1 MQSQLNKT
9 DRRILSA
16 ALLLLMLMLYLMYDD
31 SLLFRDDHSGS
42 LKTIGKVE
50 SAELDVRRKISKQF
64 LWKSARNDE
73 LIHQGDALFTGEKSK
88 AIIRLNDGRTLTIAE
103 NSLIVFD
110 NLGDQL
116 NLDLRF
122 GKLAGTI
129 SGCLKV
135 NAGGKSVDVCG
146 QNQKVEIDSDGAV
159 HTDRKPASVNSI
171 HWAEAPPTLLLH
183 DHRNT
188 PLALSWKADTYF
200 GRYRLQIARDEDFK
214 KIIFEEGSV
223 KKSLS
228 THGYPSEGSYFVRV
242 RGEDLKGRPTGF
254 SNPVPTAFHEVAAP
268 EITSPEEDQ
277 LQNFKTTADGDL
289 AELNRVK
296 VAWTFSD
303 SAKTFDVQIANN
315 AEFKDSDVL
324 HNVPGLTSLTPALKP
339 GKYYVRVRVA
349 ELMSGVHQPWADAV
363 PFKVTF
369 EAPYK
374 FAAPE
379 LLTKLIQH
387 AVPSEQEP
395 VIVWKPVEQAQKYI
409 VQASRDPNFVS
420 KVTFQ
425 TKENHLTLRD
435 YPAGLSY
442 FRVFAS
448 TDKGTLG
455 PASIPGE
462 LHVSAKK
469 PILDP
474 VNPIVVLGKSQE
486 DQGDPQKFK
495 LSWSDNKLAKA
506 YVVQVSKDP
515 GFRERKEFV
524 SRDPASEITVQHP
537 GEMFWRVK
545 PLDRSGQPL
554 STFSDNG
561 NMNYILKVPLTN
573 PILSEPANDITL
585 YYQRREASYVWLE
598 WNPVK
603 EATSYIVEVALDRN
617 FSQKV
622 MAAESPTPHY
632 LVKENLPS
640 GKLYWRVRAAG
651 DFQRMS
657 WWSDPREMNIYSGR
671 APAGQ

>member
-1 MQSQLNKT
+1 MQKRLNST

-31 SLLFRDDHSGS
+31 SLLFRDNRNAS
-42 LKTIGKVE
+42 LKTIGKLE
-50 SAELDVRRKISKQF
+50 TTQFDVRRKISKQF
-64 LWKSARNDE
+64 LWKSARSDDS
-73 LIHQGDALFTGEKSK
+73 IHQGDAIFTGEKSK
-88 AIIRLNDGRTLTIAE
+88 ATIRLNDGRTLTVAE

-146 QNQKVEIDSDGAV
+146 QNQKMEIDADGAI
-159 HTDRKPASVNSI
+159 HTDRNPANTNAIS
-171 HWAEAPPTLLLH
+171 WTTPPPPLVLH

-188 PLALSWKADTYF
+188 PLALSWKSTTFF
-200 GRYRLQIARDEDFK
+200 GRYRLQIARDENFK
-214 KIIFEEGSV
+214 NVIFEEGSV
-223 KKSLS
+223 KKTLS
-228 THGYPSEGSYFVRV
+228 THGYPSEGAYFVRV
-242 RGEDLKGRPTGF
+242 RGEDIKGRATGF
-254 SNPVPTAFHEVAAP
+254 STPTPVSFHEVPAP
-268 EITSPEEDQ
+268 DITSPKEDQ
-277 LQNFKTTADGDL
+277 VQNFKTTADGDL
-289 AELNRVK
+289 AEINRVK
-296 VAWTFSD
+296 VEWTFANSE
-303 SAKTFDVQIANN
+303 KTFDLQIATNSD
-315 AEFKDSDVL
+315 FKDPETIS
-324 HNVPGLTSLTPALKP
+324 HVPGLSSPTPALKP
-339 GKYYVRVRVA
+339 GKYYVRVRA
-349 ELMSGVHQPWADAV
+349 ADLISDTHQPWADAV
-363 PFKVTF
+363 PFQVHF
-369 EAPYK
+369 QAPYK
-374 FAAPE
+374 LEAPE
-379 LLTKLIQH
+379 LLTKMIQH

-395 VIVWKPVEQAQKYI
+395 TIVWKPVEQAQKYI

-420 KVTFQ
+420 KVTYQ
-425 TKENHLTLRD
+425 SKDSHLMLRD
-435 YPAGLSY
+435 YPPGLSY

-474 VNPIVVLGKSQE
+474 VNPIVVLGKTRE
-486 DQGDPQKFK
+486 DKGDPQKFK

-515 GFRERKEFV
+515 EFRERKQFV
-524 SRDPASEITVQHP
+524 AREPASEITVQHP

-545 PLDRSGQPL
+545 PLDREGQPL
-554 STFSDNG
+554 SSFSDNG
-561 NMNYILKVPLTN
+561 NMNYILKVPLTD

-598 WNPVK
+598 WNPVQ
-603 EATSYIVEVALDRN
+603 EATSYLIEVALDKN
-617 FSQKV
+617 FEQKV
-622 MAAESPTPHY
+622 MSAQSPTPHY